1 MKVKNAN
8 VVRGKFTEMFMAYM
22 KEQGEDVGQM
32 ASNTFNFPVVQ
43 DGEEGWVEVV
53 VKVPKT
59 DDGYE
64 KRAEYKMKEKEKAE
78 EKERKAKEKA
88 KKIERDQKRR
98 EEKKRREEEGE

>member
-8 VVRGKFTEMFMAYM
+8 VVREKFTEMFMAYM
-22 KEQGEDVGQM
+22 MEKGEDVGQV

-53 VKVPKT
+53 VKVPKS

-64 KRAEYKMKEKEKAE
+64 KRVEYKMKEKEKAE
-78 EKERKAKEKA
+78 EREKKAKEKK
-88 KKIERDQKRR
+88 KKIERDKKRR
-98 EEKKRREEEGE
+98 EEKKKKEEEGE